1 MECVGLTK
9 SLEAI
14 EAQREEEERK
24 REEERLQREQEEYE
38 QMKVE
43 FEIEEEG
50 TDARTEEEE
59 QNLLQ
64 AFLTYVTVNRL
75 PFWSANAKPNVF

>member
-1 MECVGLTK
+1 
-9 SLEAI
+9 
-14 EAQREEEERK
+14 
-24 REEERLQREQEEYE
+24 
-38 QMKVE
+38 MKVD

-64 AFLTYVTVNRL
+64 AFITYVKVSFFGVAFFQN
-75 PFWSANAKPNVF
+75 S